1 MFVPF
6 LNCYPINVNFR
17 ALSTC
22 NQLIYVNVLHMSL
35 LQFTDASTTRW
46 EPPIPIY
53 GTGSSKPDDAKY
65 LVEITEEPVFSLRV
79 IRQATGAVM

>member
-1 MFVPF
+1 
-6 LNCYPINVNFR
+6 
-17 ALSTC
+17 
-22 NQLIYVNVLHMSL
+22 MSL
-35 LQFTDASTTRW
+35 LQFTDASTSRW